1 MWIAGTSS
9 TSALTPNAQRSNLS
23 PLSST
28 FLRRRRDRAETP
40 GLIAGGFFI
49 LRRRLRK
56 AARSFPP
63 GYAFEKPGRTS

>member
-28 FLRRRRDRAETP
+28 FLRRGRDRAETP
-40 GLIAGGFFI
+40 GLLGWGFLHFAPGASGKPPQVS
-49 LRRRLRK
+49 LRGMGLGLRE
-56 AARSFPP
+56 A
-63 GYAFEKPGRTS
+63 